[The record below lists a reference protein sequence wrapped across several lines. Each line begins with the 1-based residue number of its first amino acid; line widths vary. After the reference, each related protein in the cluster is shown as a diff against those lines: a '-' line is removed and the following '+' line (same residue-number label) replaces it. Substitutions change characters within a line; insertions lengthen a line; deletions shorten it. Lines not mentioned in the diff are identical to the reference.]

1 MLRYLKLIHFCIV
14 KFGKELKG
22 RNITERANELIS
34 GMRHSPYIKF
44 HCYTDDAEGL
54 DDVFNVYTLNAED
67 REKHIHWNMMKFF
80 DPDFIGAEEHDH
92 TIYMDIDMDWNG
104 PSNSVINY
112 QVGHREIVGIHRHWQ
127 NLELKD
133 NCPFHDSFIKFKSH
147 ELKFIH
153 DRYFL
158 YHEYYQAKYYRNGIV
173 SKPRYG
179 VQNFIWE
186 TVQETDINIA
196 YLPSKWV
203 MKSHIEKYEIYAN
216 QYAINTGRDYFEDFD
231 NAILHYQT

>member
-1 MLRYLKLIHFCIV
+1 M
-14 KFGKELKG
+14 
-22 RNITERANELIS
+22 
-34 GMRHSPYIKF
+34 
-44 HCYTDDAEGL
+44 
-54 DDVFNVYTLNAED
+54 
-67 REKHIHWNMMKFF
+67 
-80 DPDFIGAEEHDH
+80 
-92 TIYMDIDMDWNG
+92 
-104 PSNSVINY
+104 
-112 QVGHREIVGIHRHWQ
+112 
-127 NLELKD
+127 
-133 NCPFHDSFIKFKSH
+133 
-147 ELKFIH
+147 
-153 DRYFL
+153 

-231 NAILHYQT
+231 SAILHYHT